1 MPQRS
6 GTEKETGKEKKE
18 SRVFFVRAR
27 SGVLPSSVCPEP
39 VLAND
44 RVCVCVCDE
53 NSNHITRAVVCFVL
67 FCFRRAAWTEPGNVY
82 VQANIRGGGEFGPAW
97 HQAALREKRNKAFE
111 DFIAVG
117 EDLIRRGVCTSA
129 QLGCQGGSNGGLLVG
144 NMLTM
149 RPDLFGAIVCQERTQ
164 QIL

>member
-6 GTEKETGKEKKE
+6 GKEKETGKEKKE
-18 SRVFFVRAR
+18 SRVFFVCAR

>member
-6 GTEKETGKEKKE
+6 GKEKETGKEKKE
-18 SRVFFVRAR
+18 SRVFFVCAR

-44 RVCVCVCDE
+44 RVCVFAMKTQTI
-53 NSNHITRAVVCFVL
+53 SRALWFVL

-149 RPDLFGAIVCQERTQ
+149 RPDLFGAIVCQERTH
-164 QIL
+164 